1 MRHRH
6 KDGVLVDEA
15 LLVHTVKG
23 LQVAAAE
30 QDSEGQA
37 PPRAAASAAR
47 LRKGPVPQAGWRAR
61 QRPRATPLGSSPAS
75 RALTSGSLCKS

>member
-1 MRHRH
+1 MCHRH

-30 QDSEGQA
+30 QESEGQA
-37 PPRAAASAAR
+37 PPRAAARAAR
-47 LRKGPVPQAGWRAR
+47 LREGPVPQAGWRAR
-61 QRPRATPLGSSPAS
+61 QQATGHAVGQQPGSPGPHI
-75 RALTSGSLCKS
+75 RKSV